1 MLMALCMCN
10 NFSIADK
17 TIEKIPR
24 SSVLVAQRTKLKANA
39 KPVLCDNKVQAF
51 TSDDNPLVSF
61 GGVAYKT
68 EGECKTSIL

>member
-1 MLMALCMCN
+1 MQNQYSVTVKFRHSPAM
-10 NFSIADK
+10 
-17 TIEKIPR
+17 TTR
-24 SSVLVAQRTKLKANA
+24 SSVLVAQRAKQKANA
-39 KPVLCDNKVQAF
+39 KPVLCDSKVQAF